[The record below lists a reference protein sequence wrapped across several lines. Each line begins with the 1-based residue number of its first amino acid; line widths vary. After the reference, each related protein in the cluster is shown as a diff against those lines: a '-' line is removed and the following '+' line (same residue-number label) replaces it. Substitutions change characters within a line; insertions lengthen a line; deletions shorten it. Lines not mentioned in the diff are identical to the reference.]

1 MTAED
6 VRKLYAFN
14 AWANHRVLD
23 SCQPLSNDQFTR
35 TLASSFS
42 SVRDTLA
49 HIMGCEWLYFERWH
63 GRFPTAL
70 PPGENFADL
79 AAMRAR
85 WKKIESDL
93 LDYVN
98 GPGLGDLARVFEYRN
113 MKGNTFAYPLQAML
127 QHMVNHSTYHRGQ
140 VTTLLRQLGAQPRST
155 DLLRYYDFLA
165 GMPED

>member
-1 MTAED
+1 MTPED
-6 VRKLYAFN
+6 VRTLYAFN

-23 SCQPLSNDQFTR
+23 SCQPLSTEQFTR
-35 TLASSFS
+35 ALGSSFT

-70 PPGENFADL
+70 LPGETFADL
-79 AAMRAR
+79 ASVRAR
-85 WKKIESDL
+85 WQKIESDL
-93 LDYVN
+93 LGYVN
-98 GPGLGDLARVFEYRN
+98 GPGLGDLARVFAYRN
-113 MKGNTFAYPLQAML
+113 MRGNQFAYPLQAML

-140 VTTLLRQLGAQPRST
+140 VTTLLRQLGAQPRAT

-165 GMPED
+165 GEPED